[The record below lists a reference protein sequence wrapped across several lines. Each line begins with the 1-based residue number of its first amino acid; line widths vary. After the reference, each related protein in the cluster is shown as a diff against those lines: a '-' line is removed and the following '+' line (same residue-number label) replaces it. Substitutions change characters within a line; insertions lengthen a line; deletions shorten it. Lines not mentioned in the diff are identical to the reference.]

1 MDEIPLLDLKK
12 QFTTIKEEIKE
23 AVNKVLSSGRYI
35 LGPNVEALEEEIARY
50 CGVSF
55 AVGVASGTDALRL
68 SLIAL
73 GIGEGDEVI
82 TTPFSFIA
90 TTQAIIQTGATPVF
104 VDIDEKT
111 FNLDVKQVE
120 SSITE
125 RTRAILPVH
134 LFGHSVDMK
143 PLLEIARMYNLFV
156 IEDAAQS
163 FGSEYNYPSPEG
175 ATEWRKVGSMGDA
188 GCFSFFPTKNL
199 GGFGD
204 GGMVITNQKEIAR
217 KVSLLRVHGG
227 NSFDYSYDMMGYNS
241 RLDELQAAILRVK
254 LKYVDKWI
262 KMRKGKASLY
272 NKLLAG
278 LPVETPHCEPY
289 AKHTFCVYTI
299 KTPQRDNL
307 KRYLDIHRVSTK
319 IYYPIPLHFQR
330 VYDKQNF
337 YQVKLPNAEKVCQE
351 VLSLP
356 LYPEL
361 EEEKI
366 IYVVKRIQ
374 DFFKEFER

>member
-1 MDEIPLLDLKK
+1 MDEIPLLDLRK
-12 QFTTIKEEIKE
+12 QFKTIREEIKE

-35 LGPNVEALEEEIARY
+35 LGPNVEALEEEIANY

-82 TTPFSFIA
+82 TTPFTFIA

-120 SSITE
+120 RSITK
-125 RTRAILPVH
+125 RTKAILPVH
-134 LFGHSVDMK
+134 LFGHSVDMR
-143 PLLEIARMYNLFV
+143 PLLEIARKHNLFV

-163 FGSEYNYPSPEG
+163 FGSEYNYLSSEG
-175 ATEWRKVGSMGDA
+175 ATEWRKVGSMGDV

-204 GGMVITNQKEIAR
+204 GGMVITNQKGIAK

-227 NSFDYSYDMMGYNS
+227 NSFDYSYNIMGYNS
-241 RLDELQAAILRVK
+241 RLDEIQAAILRVK

-262 KMRKGKASLY
+262 KLRREKAALY
-272 NKLLAG
+272 NRLLAET
-278 LPVETPHCEPY
+278 PVETPHCEPY

-299 KTPQRDNL
+299 KTSQRDSL
-307 KRYLDIHRVSTK
+307 KNYLNAHKVSTK
-319 IYYPIPLHFQR
+319 IYYPIPLHFQK

-337 YQVKLPNAEKVCQE
+337 YQVRLPNAEKVCRE

-366 IYVVKRIQ
+366 IYIVEKIKK
-374 DFFKEFER
+374 FFQGA